1 MEVLPDVLKPDLE
14 LLQKEYVLVQ
24 AWKKTS
30 NYIRYHNWYADTLE
44 LDWITVNLPEFLSE
58 IAEYLESPNDWVSD
72 PLRLVPAP
80 KSQQWHINKEGWQPE
95 KRTNETRLRPLA
107 HVSPRDQVIATAMML
122 CIADRIE
129 TIQGDPR
136 SPLDDADKRRRVSS
150 YGNRLFCDLEKGQLR
165 HRWGSSKLYR
175 AYFQDYRS
183 FIARPGVV
191 AESIQESGRHVYVI
205 ESDLSQFYDR
215 VRPEDLLQA
224 LRKFQSHEE
233 EQTFFDFAE
242 RILDWRWDHRDARDV
257 RAYAAATKLE
267 DFHRIA
273 LPQGLVSAGFFANV
287 LLIPFD
293 ERLRD
298 STGKDVIPDIR
309 LEDACRYVDDLRL
322 VVSTS
327 QTRPDLK
334 DAVYEWIQSLLTAE
348 SSGLSISYDKTHAG
362 EFGGSQRPFVRQSR
376 RMERIQSA
384 ISGGFDAIAGA
395 AILEA
400 VQGLVRSQEAFNR
413 DSVGEWEFSPL
424 PDVRD
429 ETIARFAAARFR
441 TTYRSIRPLLEAGEV
456 VDHRSDIG
464 DEDTDTAYLPQA
476 RTKLEHDDDARAFS
490 LWLIERW
497 IADPSNVRLL
507 RIGLDIWP
515 DSDVLEAVLSLLRP
529 FTQPG
534 GRRKLQRRVALY
546 CLSELLRAGATET
559 GFVSDKEC
567 LSEDIDLRKFRN
579 TLRDEA
585 VRLVGL
591 SAATVPWYLR
601 QQSLLFL
608 AAFDPTS
615 APIFRA
621 GRNPETMR
629 YRRLILFLRGEQRRL
644 PDSDFATLSV
654 LQRRSF
660 VDDSSIELQTS
671 AMPVA
676 RRMEIAVRDPSFA
689 VELSRSNPSFFD
701 GLSNWLREDACV
713 VPQPKGQEW
722 PTLARVVLDGGSKN
736 PLRNELSLLR
746 FAEAFVSTLSQ
757 SELGSTKRVS
767 PEQVQLKL
775 QTDPWADELL
785 EMEMLKNDSGSAGSF
800 YAVPNWCAPVDR
812 WRFQLGFLLRFI
824 LAARPDFTLATRR
837 HARLSNAY
845 RPCKSH
851 WYQRVYGLFNGQE
864 AFGDDWL
871 PITDWME
878 QFLLALLRWPGCRL
892 PSGFEWVH
900 SGAPCA
906 LSKIKD
912 RIRFLRDKRGPA
924 SVVSRIKHGLFA

>member
-14 LLQKEYVLVQ
+14 LLRQEYVLVQ

-44 LDWITVNLPEFLSE
+44 LDWITVNLPEFLAA
-58 IAEYLESPNDWVSD
+58 IAECLESPNDWVSD

-80 KSQQWHINKEGWQPE
+80 KSQRWHINKEDWQPE
-95 KRTNETRLRPLA
+95 SRTNETRLRPLA
-107 HVSPRDQVIATAMML
+107 HVSPRDQVIATALML

-129 TIQGDPR
+129 TSQGDPR
-136 SPLDDADKRRRVSS
+136 RPHDDPNNRRRVSS
-150 YGNRLFCDLEKGQLR
+150 YGNRLFCDSEKDQLR

-215 VRPEDLLQA
+215 VRPEDLLRA
-224 LRKFQSHEE
+224 LRKFQFHEE

-242 RILDWRWDHRDARDV
+242 RILDWRWDHRDSRDV
-257 RAYAAATKLE
+257 RAYEAATKLE

-287 LLIPFD
+287 LLIPLD

-298 STGKDVIPDIR
+298 SIGKEVIPDIR

-322 VVSTS
+322 VVSAS
-327 QTRPDLK
+327 QTQPDIK
-334 DAVYEWIQSLLTAE
+334 DAIYEWLQTLLTAE
-348 SSGLSISYDKTHAG
+348 SPGLSISYDKTHAG
-362 EFGGSQRPFVRQSR
+362 EFGGSQRPFLRQSR
-376 RMERIQSA
+376 RMERIQTA

-400 VQGLVRSQEAFNR
+400 VQGLVRSQEAWKR
-413 DSVGEWEFSPL
+413 DSVGEWDFSPL

-429 ETIARFAAARFR
+429 ETVARFAAARFR
-441 TTYRSIRPLLEAGEV
+441 TTYRSIRPLLESGDV
-456 VDHRSDIG
+456 VDHSSEIG
-464 DEDTDTAYLPQA
+464 HEDTDVAQDLPGA
-476 RTKLEHDDDARAFS
+476 RTQLEHDDDAQAFS

-515 DSDVLEAVLSLLRP
+515 DSEVLEAILSLLRP

-534 GRRKLQRRVALY
+534 GPRKLQRRVALY
-546 CLSELLRAGATET
+546 CFSELLRAGATET

-567 LSEDIDLRKFRN
+567 LSEDIDLQKYRD

-591 SAATVPWYLR
+591 PSSSVPWYLR

-615 APIFRA
+615 APIARA

-629 YRRLILFLRGEQRRL
+629 YRRLILFLRGEQRHL
-644 PDSDFATLSV
+644 PDADVATLTV

-660 VDDSSIELQTS
+660 VRNSSMELQTS
-671 AMPVA
+671 PMSVG
-676 RRMEIAVRDPSFA
+676 RRMEIAIRDPSFA
-689 VELSRSNPSFFD
+689 LELSRSNPSFFD
-701 GLSNWLREDACV
+701 GLPEWLREDACIV
-713 VPQPKGQEW
+713 YRPKRQDL
-722 PTLARVVLDGGSKN
+722 PTLARVVLADGSKN

-746 FAEAFVSTLSQ
+746 FAEAFVSRLSQ
-757 SELGSTKRVS
+757 SELASTERVS
-767 PEQVQLKL
+767 PGQVQLKL
-775 QTDPWADELL
+775 QPDPWVDELL
-785 EMEMLKNDSGSAGSF
+785 EMEISKSDSGSAILLCRTEL
-800 YAVPNWCAPVDR
+800 VCA
-812 WRFQLGFLLRFI
+812 
-824 LAARPDFTLATRR
+824 
-837 HARLSNAY
+837 
-845 RPCKSH
+845 C
-851 WYQRVYGLFNGQE
+851 
-864 AFGDDWL
+864 
-871 PITDWME
+871 
-878 QFLLALLRWPGCRL
+878 
-892 PSGFEWVH
+892 
-900 SGAPCA
+900 
-906 LSKIKD
+906 
-912 RIRFLRDKRGPA
+912 
-924 SVVSRIKHGLFA
+924 